1 MYWYIDCVSLQAF
14 WIHKSMCW
22 FSTTTQYTVLTCKD
36 MIAVT
41 LLLLLTFVH
50 YLAMCVPGD
59 LFKFL
64 AMLAKFS
71 CKGHTIVVKF
81 CLFTIPHSMHS
92 QGEPL
97 FYNQGRAVQ
106 HLISLNHHLLYMN
119 TSFNM
124 ASAYNL
130 KYCVWY

>member
-64 AMLAKFS
+64 AMLAKIS
-71 CKGHTIVVKF
+71 YKGHTIVAKF
-81 CLFTIPHSMHS
+81 YALFPHSMHS

-97 FYNQGRAVQ
+97 FYNQGRAQ
-106 HLISLNHHLLYMN
+106 GRALYMN
-119 TSFNM
+119 TSF
-124 ASAYNL
+124 
-130 KYCVWY
+130 